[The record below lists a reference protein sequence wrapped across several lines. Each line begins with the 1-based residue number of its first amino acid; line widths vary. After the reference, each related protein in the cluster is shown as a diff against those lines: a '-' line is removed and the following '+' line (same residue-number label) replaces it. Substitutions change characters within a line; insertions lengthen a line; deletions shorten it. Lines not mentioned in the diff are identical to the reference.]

1 MRQTEYSFDS
11 SLLSK
16 NTIVAKRTMPTVKRR
31 YVIVSPM
38 KNEEA
43 FVEKTLRSVVSQT
56 LRPLEWVIVNDGS
69 TDRSAEIVDRFTK
82 SHSWIRLLN
91 MPGLGERLPEHYGAH
106 VVDLVYDGLREI
118 RATEYELIVKLDCDV
133 SFEINF
139 FERLMKAFEQNSRL
153 GISSGVSY
161 TFQNGV
167 LAEEES
173 AAGHTLGATKV
184 YRKQCFDEIGG
195 LVPFMGWDG
204 IDEIKARMRGWE
216 AAPLEELVV
225 VHHRPE
231 GAATGLLSS
240 GVERGKGSYFMGY
253 HPLFMV
259 ARALRQMLGL
269 KLFADGIG
277 MLAGYFTS
285 LLRGDERIPD
295 AEFIRFLRRNQIRK
309 LLLLRSE
316 L

>member
-1 MRQTEYSFDS
+1 
-11 SLLSK
+11 
-16 NTIVAKRTMPTVKRR
+16 
-31 YVIVSPM
+31 M

-43 FVEKTLRSVVSQT
+43 LVEKTLRAVVSQT
-56 LRPLEWVIVNDGS
+56 IRPVEWVVVNDGS
-69 TDRSAEIVDRFTK
+69 TDRSTEIVAEYTK
-82 SHSWIRLLN
+82 DYPWIRLIHT
-91 MPGLGERLPEHYGAH
+91 PGLGERLPEHYGAH
-106 VVDLVYDGLREI
+106 VVDLVYDGLKEL
-118 RATEYELIVKLDCDV
+118 RAANYELIVKLDCDV
-133 SFEINF
+133 SFDGCF
-139 FERLMKAFEQNSRL
+139 FERLVNAFEQNPRL

-161 TFQNGV
+161 IVQDGV
-167 LAEEES
+167 LVAEES

-216 AAPLEELVV
+216 ATPIEDLVV

-253 HPLFMV
+253 HPIFMI
-259 ARALRQMLGL
+259 ARALRQMLGP
-269 KLFADGIG
+269 KQYADGVG
-277 MLAGYFTS
+277 LLLGYFSS
-285 LLRGDERIPD
+285 LLRGEERIPD
-295 AEFIRFLRRNQIRK
+295 VEFIRFLRRNQIRK